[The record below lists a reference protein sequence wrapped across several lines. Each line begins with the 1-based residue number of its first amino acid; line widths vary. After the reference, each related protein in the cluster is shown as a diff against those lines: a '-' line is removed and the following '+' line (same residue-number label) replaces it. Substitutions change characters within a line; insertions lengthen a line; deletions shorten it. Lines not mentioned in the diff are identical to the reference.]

1 MNFNG
6 KPKVSDVQEELSEYE
21 ESSTSDKYKAEPFM
35 TNPSGDGR
43 CVGEDD
49 ETCSGPTVERNINV
63 SSAQEQ
69 MEYSEDRNTSNPNK
83 AIPFTDPPEEDDDN
97 GSCNPEQPDPTH
109 ENRTP
114 RQNEPPGHE
123 EPSQQYSERTHYYQK
138 TFAAN
143 QVHQRI
149 RPTVIDRNKAT
160 NDPPPSRS
168 NEVPTAPWYADHNT
182 FILVLFSMVCIF
194 IVVVVTVYLYFSK
207 TGYITIT
214 NNPGANIR
222 AAGNDVNG

>member
-1 MNFNG
+1 MVDVLMKMMRLAVVQLLKEILTFPLH
-6 KPKVSDVQEELSEYE
+6 KSKWSILKRKTHPILIKLSHLLIFPKRM
-21 ESSTSDKYKAEPFM
+21 M
-35 TNPSGDGR
+35 T
-43 CVGEDD
+43 
-49 ETCSGPTVERNINV
+49 
-63 SSAQEQ
+63 
-69 MEYSEDRNTSNPNK
+69 MEVVTLNNLIQLMKIVPLVK
-83 AIPFTDPPEEDDDN
+83 ILL
-97 GSCNPEQPDPTH
+97 Q
-109 ENRTP
+109 
-114 RQNEPPGHE
+114 EPPGHE

-138 TFAAN
+138 TSAAS

-168 NEVPTAPWYADHNT
+168 NEVPTAPWYADLNT